1 MTLPDYHGGSILNL
15 MASIEAACGGHPRY
29 ETLRALPPPEI
40 AAARNL
46 ILLVIDG
53 LGHAHLTGA
62 CPGGVLHRHLRAKIT
77 SVFPS
82 TTATAI
88 TTFLTA
94 LAPQQHGLTG
104 WFTYFR
110 EIGSIAAVLPFQ
122 PRHGGRSYRDA
133 GIAVGTL
140 FEPAPL
146 FDRIAI
152 PSHVVSPQWIVHSDF
167 NSAFSG
173 RAQRRGYRILEEM
186 FGAIAE
192 IALASPERKYIY
204 AYFPGLDSLAHQ
216 YGIGSRRAT
225 DLLARLDQGFAQ
237 LMAALEGSGS
247 TVIATADHG
256 MVDGDADSIIELD
269 DHPRLAESLIL
280 PLCGEPRVAY
290 CYVHPDKA
298 VQFEN
303 AASEE
308 LSGRARLFKS
318 RELVEAGWF
327 GPGQPHPRLL
337 ERVGHYTLVM
347 EGNHSIKDW
356 LTGERRYGQIGVHG
370 GVSTA
375 EMEVPLIVAEA

>member
-1 MTLPDYHGGSILNL
+1 MILPDYQGGSILNL

-29 ETLRALPPPEI
+29 EALHALPPSEL

-62 CPGGVLHRHLRAKIT
+62 CPGGALNRHLRAKIT

-82 TTATAI
+82 TTATAV

-122 PRHGGRSYRDA
+122 PRHGGRSYHEA

-140 FEPAPL
+140 FGPAPI

-152 PSHVVSPQWIVHSDF
+152 PSHAISPQWIVHSDF
-167 NSAFSG
+167 NTAFCG

-225 DLLARLDQGFAQ
+225 GLLAKLDQGFAQ

-247 TVIATADHG
+247 TIIATADHG
-256 MVDGDADSIIELD
+256 MVDGGADSIIELD
-269 DHPRLAESLIL
+269 DHPSLAESLIL

-347 EGNHSIKDW
+347 EENYSIKDW
-356 LTGERRYGQIGVHG
+356 LIGERRYNQIGVHG
-370 GVSTA
+370 GVSAA